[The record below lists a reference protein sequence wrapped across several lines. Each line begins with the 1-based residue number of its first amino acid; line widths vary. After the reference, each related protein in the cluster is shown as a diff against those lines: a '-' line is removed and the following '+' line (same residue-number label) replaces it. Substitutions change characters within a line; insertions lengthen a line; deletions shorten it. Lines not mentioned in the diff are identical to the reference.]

1 MYIYIDI
8 YIYIIYIIYIYIK
21 GDSCVN
27 ELLSITHEIHQ
38 PFDDNLE
45 VRAVCLDIYK
55 AFDKV

>member
-1 MYIYIDI
+1 MYIYIY
-8 YIYIIYIIYIYIK
+8 YIYYIYIYIYIK